1 MRFLLDVNVGRRI
14 AEALEAQGH
23 DVVRAALTNGM
34 AEDPSILAQAVEG
47 GRVLI
52 TYDRDFSEL
61 VFSRAARTP
70 PAIIYLRYR
79 ARDVEDAIR
88 RLLTILESELA
99 MNHMTVVDERRV
111 RRTPFPTG
119 SNDNA

>member
-14 AEALEAQGH
+14 AEALEALGH

-34 AEDPSILAQAVEG
+34 AEDPYILEQAVEG
-47 GRVLI
+47 ERVLI

-70 PAIIYLRYR
+70 PAIVYLRYR

-88 RLLTILESELA
+88 RLTAVLEIGLT
-99 MNHMTVVDERRV
+99 MDHMTVVDERRV
-111 RRTPFPTG
+111 RCTPFPTG